1 MSEMN
6 HLKQIQHELM
16 CCTGCGYCK
25 KACPTFDIGGT
36 EADSGRGKIFLAY
49 GLLSGEIEEDDS
61 VIQTLQKCTLC
72 GRCEQDCPSLVK
84 ISDIIHAARKDLD
97 GILPA
102 HQAIVESIS
111 EYGNPFGIKADD
123 AGETGD
129 IRIKKM
135 SGEIA
140 YFSGCI
146 ENYKEQGLKKAALSI
161 FKKLGLD
168 VVLVDDKCCGNP
180 VEIIGRE
187 NKQLSK
193 LEKELEGKGIKK
205 IVFSCPSG
213 MQSFLPLN
221 KKFKIM
227 HISEFLAEMDLTL
240 KDAGMKL
247 IYHDSS
253 VLGRKLGIYEAPRK
267 LLDMAGG
274 FTEFEQHREMAQC
287 CGGDFAFSAAFPDM
301 AEKMAE
307 RIVKEA
313 KEKNATIVT
322 ASPHCYH
329 HLKKYGDII
338 DLVEVVDRCLQ

>member
-6 HLKQIQHELM
+6 HLKKIQHEIM

-25 KACPTFDIGGT
+25 KACPTFDMGGT

-49 GLLSGEIEEDDS
+49 GLLSGEIEEDTS

-84 ISDIIHAARKDLD
+84 ISDIIHAARKDLH
-97 GILPA
+97 GVLPA
-102 HQAIVESIS
+102 HQKIIDSVAK
-111 EYGNPFGIKADD
+111 YGNPFGMESESRKNEQRGVEAGD
-123 AGETGD
+123 A
-129 IRIKKM
+129 K
-135 SGEIA
+135 IA
-140 YFSGCI
+140 YFAGCM
-146 ENYKEQGLKKAALSI
+146 ENYKEKGLKRAALSI
-161 FKKLGLD
+161 FEKLGVD
-168 VVLVDDKCCGNP
+168 VAVIDNECCGNP

-193 LEKELEGKGIKK
+193 IEKKLDDMAIKK
-205 IVFSCPSG
+205 IIFSCPSC

-221 KKFKIM
+221 KKFEIM
-227 HISEFLAEMDLTL
+227 HISQFLAGMDLNL

-253 VLGRKLGIYEAPRK
+253 VLGRKLGIYEEPRK
-267 LLDMAGG
+267 LLEMAGG
-274 FTEFEQHREMAQC
+274 FIEFKQHEELAQC
-287 CGGDFAFSAAFPDM
+287 CGGDLAFSAAFPDM

-307 RIVKEA
+307 RIVEEA
-313 KEKNATIVT
+313 REKNATIVT

-329 HLKKYGDII
+329 QLKKYGDVI
-338 DLVEVVDRCLQ
+338 DIVEVVDRFL